1 MMPKTKNKI
10 KKIIM
15 FIINLALG
23 LIFISPLIV
32 GLCFSFQEETELATY
47 PLKLFTDSPTL
58 QNYIEVFQKVPLL
71 SYLKNSAIICGITI
85 SSQIIIS
92 CLAAYGFAFFDFPFK
107 KLLFSLVLMTT
118 MIPGE
123 VVVITNYT
131 TVQNWNLNNTYA
143 GLSITS
149 LISGMAIF
157 LMRQYFM
164 TLPKDFKDAAQIDG
178 CGELRFLFHVA
189 LPLSA
194 PTIASLAIYLFVQIY
209 NQYFWPLLITNS
221 NEMRTV
227 QIGISFL
234 VAGDTLNYGH
244 ILAGAVVAIL
254 PTAIIYILGQD
265 YIIKGMTSGGIKG

>member
-254 PTAIIYILGQD
+254 PTAIIYIFGQD